1 MNIIKG
7 LFILC
12 TIFRS
17 NAQYRELIFDNYQNI
32 DEYNVSN
39 NCITFTVSQGTGC
52 QWMCEYCANALGT
65 NNYYFTDSVCT
76 YQQGSG
82 CAGNPQAGVTYT
94 CCSV

>member
-12 TIFRS
+12 TILRS

-32 DEYNVSN
+32 DEYNVPN

-52 QWMCEYCANALGT
+52 QWMCEYCANSLDT
-65 NNYYFTDSVCT
+65 NNYYFTTDVCK
-76 YQQGSG
+76 YESSG
-82 CAGNPQAGVTYT
+82 CVGNPQVGVSYS
-94 CCSV
+94 CCSL